1 MSAVVSLLWAKNA
14 DVLDRYL
21 KRAPSKVY
29 TAAGLE
35 AALTD
40 DERRAIAVDAGK
52 RADAIRERAEASGMP
67 SVFTADLS
75 QRLSVPMLMVAALDR
90 VHATDGID
98 EIVLN
103 EDVMAASKAAALWA
117 KDRGVPTVMLSHSCI
132 LGRLYTVHRE
142 ANPDRIAV
150 FGARGAQPYEDLGV
164 DPSRLAVTGNP
175 AWDGYPDLAARRA
188 EIRVQMRA
196 SRSLPADEPL
206 IVFATTWSANFTA
219 FCDADA
225 YERSLHAVLNAVK
238 LLAANDIP
246 VRLIVKDR
254 PSNEAK
260 GAYVAAAARAAGIED
275 RVTFTYDDMERWM
288 VAADVVISVDS
299 NVAIEAALSGVPAV
313 NLWTE
318 MSWLNGPFFGA
329 EDGVLEVGAEN
340 LADGLL
346 AALGNADLRAHLT
359 RQATQRVPEFAG
371 QPGLAAQRAADLMFA
386 ARKPLDRHP
395 RYVWEEL
402 SNPLP
407 IEAQGEAATY
417 NHHPRV
423 ELLNLLNHPPRTV
436 LDVGCAA
443 GATGAEL
450 KRIYPQAVVHG
461 VELSPASAA
470 IARTKLD
477 RVLNESIETMD
488 FAAAGFAPKSIDVV
502 FLPDVLEHL
511 YDPWQS
517 LARMK
522 PFLSDDAQILASI
535 PNVRNLWLI
544 GELLAG
550 KWDYL
555 QEGLLDVTHI
565 RFFTRRTIGEL
576 FDQTGYSIFRWGIN
590 LDPRVPIGDPT
601 TEGTFNIETPKLTLK
616 NLNATDLQELRTIQ
630 FLVAAVPTPLGSA
643 S

>member
-1 MSAVVSLLWAKNA
+1 MSAIVSLLWGKNA
-14 DVLDRYL
+14 GALERYL
-21 KRAPSKVY
+21 EGAPSKVY

-35 AALTD
+35 AVLSD
-40 DERRAIAVDAGK
+40 DERRAIAAEAGL
-52 RADAIRERAEASGMP
+52 RADAMRERARG
-67 SVFTADLS
+67 ADPAALLTTDL
-75 QRLSVPMLMVAALDR
+75 QRRLAVPMLMVAALDR
-90 VHATDGID
+90 VHETDGID

-117 KDRGVPTVMLSHSCI
+117 KERGVPSVMLSHSCI

-142 ANPDRIAV
+142 VNADRIGV
-150 FGARGAQPYEDLGV
+150 FGPRGAQPYEELGV
-164 DPSRLAVTGNP
+164 ATARIVVTGNP

-188 EIRVQMRA
+188 EVRAQMRA
-196 SRSLPADEPL
+196 THALPGDEPL
-206 IVFATTWSANFTA
+206 IVFATTWSANLTA
-219 FCDADA
+219 FCEADA
-225 YERSLHAVLNAVK
+225 YAGSLRSVLRAVE
-238 LLAANDIP
+238 LLVANGIP
-246 VRLIVKDR
+246 VRLVVKDR
-254 PSNEAK
+254 PSNEGK

-275 RVTFTYDDMERWM
+275 RVTFTYDEMERWT
-288 VAADVVISVDS
+288 VAADVVVSVDS
-299 NVAIEAALSGVPAV
+299 NVALEAALAGVPAV

-346 AALGNADLRAHLT
+346 AALGNADLRTHLT
-359 RQATQRVPEFAG
+359 LQASRRVPEFAG
-371 QPGLAAQRAADLMFA
+371 HPGRAAQRAADLIAA
-386 ARKPLDRHP
+386 ARKPVARTA
-395 RYVWEEL
+395 RFVWEEL

-407 IEAQGEAATY
+407 IEAQREEATY

-423 ELLNLLNHPPRTV
+423 ELLNLLNHAPRTV

-450 KRIYPQAVVHG
+450 KRLYPQAVVHG

-470 IARTKLD
+470 IAKTKLD
-477 RVLNESIETMD
+477 RVLNVSIETMD

-522 PFLSDDAQILASI
+522 PFLSDDAQVLASI

-565 RFFTRRTIGEL
+565 RFFTKKSVAEL
-576 FDQTGYSIFRWGIN
+576 FEQTGYRIARWGAN
-590 LDPRVPIGDPT
+590 YDVRVPIGGVPVDG
-601 TEGTFNIETPKLTLK
+601 EFNIDTVKATLK
-616 NLNATDLQELRTIQ
+616 GLTAYDVDELKTLQ
-630 FLVAAVPTPLGSA
+630 FLVDAAPV
-643 S
+643 

>member
-14 DVLDRYL
+14 GVLERYL
-21 KRAPSKVY
+21 MRAPSKVY
-29 TAAGLE
+29 TAAALDVV
-35 AALTD
+35 LTD
-40 DERRAIAVDAGK
+40 EERRAIAADAGK
-52 RADAIRERAEASGMP
+52 RADAIRERAKASGAP
-67 SVFTADLS
+67 DVLVTDL
-75 QRLSVPMLMVAALDR
+75 QRRLTVPMLMVAALDR
-90 VHATDGID
+90 IHETDGID

-142 ANPDRIAV
+142 ANADRIAV
-150 FGARGAQPYEDLGV
+150 FGPRGAQPYEDLGV
-164 DPSRLAVTGNP
+164 ESSRLSVTGNP
-175 AWDGYPDLAARRA
+175 AWDAYPDLVAKRT
-188 EIRVQMRA
+188 EIRAQMRA
-196 SRSLPADEPL
+196 SRSLPVDEPL

-225 YERSLHAVLNAVK
+225 YERSLQAVLNAVK
-238 LLAANDIP
+238 LLVANDIP
-246 VRLIVKDR
+246 VRLVVKDR
-254 PSNEAK
+254 PSNKAK
-260 GAYVAAAARAAGIED
+260 GAYVAAAARAAGIEE
-275 RVTFTYDDMERWM
+275 RVTFTYDDMERWT
-288 VAADVVISVDS
+288 VAADVVLSVDS
-299 NVAIEAALSGVPAV
+299 NVALEAALAGVPAV

-329 EDGVLEVGAEN
+329 EDGVLDAGAEN

-346 AALGNADLRAHLT
+346 AALGNADLRTHLT
-359 RQATQRVPEFAG
+359 RQATRRVPEFAG
-371 QPGLAAQRAADLMFA
+371 QPGPAAQRAADLMLA
-386 ARKPLDRHP
+386 ARKPVERSA

-402 SNPLP
+402 SNPRP
-407 IEAQGEAATY
+407 IEAQGEEATY

-423 ELLNLLNHPPRTV
+423 ELLNLLSHPPRTV

-450 KRIYPQAVVHG
+450 KRMYPEAVVHG
-461 VELSPASAA
+461 VELSPASAT

-488 FAAAGFAPKSIDVV
+488 FAAAGFGPKSIDVV

-565 RFFTRRTIGEL
+565 RFFTKKSVTEL
-576 FDQTGYSIFRWGIN
+576 FEQTGYRIARWGAN
-590 LDPRVPIGDPT
+590 YDVRVPIGGVPVNGD
-601 TEGTFNIETPKLTLK
+601 FNIDTVKATLK
-616 NLNATDLQELRTIQ
+616 GLTAYDVDELKTLQ
-630 FLVAAVPTPLGSA
+630 FLVDAAPL
-643 S
+643 